1 MRELYRY
8 LHSIGGCDAT
18 DEYSKGWDEAVDCM
32 IEKVMEWKETEVMVV
47 KFQKALFGGKKVL
60 VYDSKETVCQELPMT
75 DDLKKL
81 FRGRDKMYC
90 KCTLD
95 KKGFLHIGKEVRAHF

>member
-1 MRELYRY
+1 
-8 LHSIGGCDAT
+8 
-18 DEYSKGWDEAVDCM
+18 
-32 IEKVMEWKETEVMVV
+32 MVV
-47 KFQKALFGGKKVL
+47 KFQKPLLGGNKVL

-81 FRGRDKMYC
+81 FGGRNKMYR

-95 KKGFLHIGKEVRAHF
+95 KNGFLHIGKEAKANF